1 MPNQIQ
7 RLLCLFILALINT
20 SCSPNLDLNSMT
32 TTSKWLSGKELFS
45 GEDQTSPEAKAVIA
59 AFDRDNGKIYCI
71 PKMKDAEL
79 GEMKVSFQLALVS
92 AMFAEHSKK
101 TINEIDFDK
110 PIESMLRLSLK
121 KKYPCK

>member
-1 MPNQIQ
+1 
-7 RLLCLFILALINT
+7 
-20 SCSPNLDLNSMT
+20 MT

-45 GEDQTSPEAKAVIA
+45 GEDQSSPEAKAVIS

-71 PKMKDAEL
+71 PKMKDEDL
-79 GEMKVSFQLALVS
+79 GEMKVSLQVAMVS

-101 TINEIDFDK
+101 TISEIDFDK